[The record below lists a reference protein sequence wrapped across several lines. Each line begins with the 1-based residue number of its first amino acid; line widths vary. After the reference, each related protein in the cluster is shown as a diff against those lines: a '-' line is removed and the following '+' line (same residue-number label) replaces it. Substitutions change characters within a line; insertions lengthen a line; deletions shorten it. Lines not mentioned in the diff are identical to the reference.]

1 MHVCIY
7 IYMYPLRSGAKI
19 LERRGCQQDNGCYS
33 TVAVCCSWGAPI
45 VVVSK
50 TQSSSSFA
58 IFHLIHLYSMWYAY
72 YIYVFI
78 RRAPVVYASTIISH
92 TLSFTHTLS
101 HTHTNTHAFM
111 IIAAVSM
118 VNAPTRTHSHTHIHT
133 WSLTHQSQAG
143 SRLTYAIINVS
154 SRTYTIYACMYTGG
168 LLSIASQ
175 KKGRPSP
182 GKRTTVFQITPRL
195 EAMIFQGGFDDS
207 IACSTHDLIY
217 IHTTVRM

>member
-101 HTHTNTHAFM
+101 HTHTNTH
-111 IIAAVSM
+111 
-118 VNAPTRTHSHTHIHT
+118 THSWSSQQFPWSMHRHAHTHTHT
-133 WSLTHQSQAG
+133 
-143 SRLTYAIINVS
+143 
-154 SRTYTIYACMYTGG
+154 
-168 LLSIASQ
+168 
-175 KKGRPSP
+175 
-182 GKRTTVFQITPRL
+182 F
-195 EAMIFQGGFDDS
+195 
-207 IACSTHDLIY
+207 THDLW
-217 IHTTVRM
+217 HTSPRLAQDLHTQL